1 MNHNELVG
9 WTEKNEN
16 LAVLFLLDKDE
27 YSRNMARVEIN
38 KEVIKKYTSTI
49 VDIHSKG
56 NSAIEKAIYF
66 IHLGDWL
73 SVILG
78 ESRGADLMEIKVIEH
93 LKSALSKI

>member
-9 WTEKNEN
+9 WTQKNDD
-16 LAVLFLLDKDE
+16 LAVILFLDKDE
-27 YSRNMARVEIN
+27 YSRNLARVEIN
-38 KEVIKKYTSTI
+38 KEVIKKYTNTI
-49 VDIHSKG
+49 IEIHSKG

-66 IHLGDWL
+66 IHLGDWI

-78 ESRGADLMEIKVIEH
+78 ESRGVDLMEIKVIEH